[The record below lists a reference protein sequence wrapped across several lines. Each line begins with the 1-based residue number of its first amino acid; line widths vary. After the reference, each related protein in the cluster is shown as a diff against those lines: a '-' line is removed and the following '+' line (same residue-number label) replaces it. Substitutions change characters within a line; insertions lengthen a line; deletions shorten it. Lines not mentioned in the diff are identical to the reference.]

1 MRKLFLIMSI
11 ILATYVSYGQDT
23 IRAKAHHSKYQF
35 SFLVGGFYK
44 SFFGNRYI
52 KPTTFELGDS
62 FEQHQY
68 ERSIQTPTGGFKF
81 GALVDIRM
89 AKHWYFTTGMLFCYR
104 KDIFEY
110 NSDTVKK
117 YNNISYTR
125 NIHNVLTYNY
135 AYTNLEIPLMI
146 LLKLKRISLYV
157 GANIPIL
164 SYKVANYSYI
174 IRQSYYP
181 ISYGTSEKT
190 VKNLE
195 VPFKIYP
202 TWLLSYSF
210 TLPKHTLEPFIGM
223 DFGARKSFFIQG
235 GLIFTMNAKQCTK
248 TI

>member
-23 IRAKAHHSKYQF
+23 IRAKAPHLKYQF

-44 SFFGNRYI
+44 SFLGNKYI

-68 ERSIQTPTGGFKF
+68 ERSTKSPTGGFKI
-81 GALVDIRM
+81 GAMVDIRM

-110 NSDTVKK
+110 NYDTVKR
-117 YNNISYTR
+117 YISNGSTR

-135 AYTNLEIPLMI
+135 AYSNLEIPLMI
-146 LLKLKRISLYV
+146 LLKLKRINLYV

-174 IRQSYYP
+174 IRQPLYP
-181 ISYGTSEKT
+181 ISYSTSEKT
-190 VKNLE
+190 VQTLE

-202 TWLLSYSF
+202 SWLLSYTF

-223 DFGARKSFFIQG
+223 DFGAKKSFFIQG
-235 GLIFTMNAKQCTK
+235 GLIFTLRCPKK